1 MKKTFK
7 ALKFSTVFLLL
18 LASFIACDKDFSV
31 IESDVL
37 GVENANFYTDS
48 LVLPILAY
56 NKKLDAV
63 QINN

>member
-31 IESDVL
+31 LESDVL
-37 GVENANFYTDS
+37 GVEMLIFI
-48 LVLPILAY
+48 PILWFY
-56 NKKLDAV
+56 QYWPTIKN
-63 QINN
+63 